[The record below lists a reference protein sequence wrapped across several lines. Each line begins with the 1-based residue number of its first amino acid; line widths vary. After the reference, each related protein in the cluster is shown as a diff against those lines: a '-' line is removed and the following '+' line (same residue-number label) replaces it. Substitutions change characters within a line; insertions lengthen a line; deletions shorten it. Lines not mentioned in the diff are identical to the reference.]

1 MLIEFLKS
9 NYELVALGISLV
21 IGLVVMCKT
30 GNKKYFLEVLS
41 MVERKV
47 LNNDKK
53 PVVSKGQS
61 FSSLV
66 PVYRLNKATNEL
78 ELTDEFVDIDEVAN
92 SCKDVALNAVLERF
106 MPSQAVDEL
115 TVERDLL
122 ADKLDILREASEMA
136 EDLKHKYKLDD
147 NLSYVD
153 VFKALNEKRGII
165 DNRIK
170 ELNEKEVKN
179 EEVQKVVNEE
189 E

>member
-9 NYELVALGISLV
+9 NYEIIALVFSLV
-21 IGLVVMCKT
+21 FGLIIMFKT
-30 GNKKYFLEVLS
+30 GNKKFLEEVFS
-41 MVERKV
+41 MIERKV

-78 ELTDEFVDIDEVAN
+78 ELTDEVVDIDEVAN

-106 MPSQAVDEL
+106 MPYQGVDEL
-115 TVERDLL
+115 VEERDLL
-122 ADKLDILREASEMA
+122 CDKLDLLREASEMA

-147 NLSYVD
+147 SLSYVE

-165 DNRIK
+165 DSRIK
-170 ELNEKEVKN
+170 ELSVKEVKN
-179 EEVQKVVNEE
+179 EEVQEVINEKE
-189 E
+189 